1 MRPSRTSLLLARGAL
16 RSSASRCF
24 FLTSSFTSASSS
36 LSIVIESRTFFIRSY
51 GITRNYKRTTM
62 VSHPKKRPPRRLSTL
77 GQEGVWRQRGNYGAE
92 RKQFPSRDTPRDSI
106 LVRHAITILCASG
119 LACVPPAYTKH
130 IPGL

>member
-16 RSSASRCF
+16 RSSASLCF

-77 GQEGVWRQRGNYGAE
+77 GQEGVASMGELWCREKAVPLEGHATRLNIGSARHHHPLVYRAGLC
-92 RKQFPSRDTPRDSI
+92 PS
-106 LVRHAITILCASG
+106 G
-119 LACVPPAYTKH
+119 
-130 IPGL
+130 

>member
-1 MRPSRTSLLLARGAL
+1 MRPSRTTLLLARGAL

-62 VSHPKKRPPRRLSTL
+62 VSHHKKRPPRRLSTL
-77 GQEGVWRQRGNYGAE
+77 GQEGLASMGNYGAE
-92 RKQFPSRDTPRDSI
+92 RKQFPSRDTRRDSI
-106 LVRHAITILCASG
+106 LVRHAITIHC
-119 LACVPPAYTKH
+119 PP
-130 IPGL
+130 